1 MKKTKKDKQLV
12 IKLSLTG
19 FFFSSSSTRSSEGAA
34 GLGGLVIKDNS
45 LVTVYAHFA
54 CCRVGID
61 FSYCKEL
68 VYLDNVRN
76 YKMH

>member
-1 MKKTKKDKQLV
+1 MNEKKKDKQLV
-12 IKLSLTG
+12 IKLSLTR

-54 CCRVGID
+54 CCPVGTD